1 MPLEGELAIVV
12 WQLDIQLEWRFI
24 GVTVELI
31 FSKERDEG
39 WIGFEISANPKVVR
53 EGSECGVG

>member
-39 WIGFEISANPKVVR
+39 WIRNQCKP
-53 EGSECGVG
+53 